1 MSGSV
6 SVNCVV
12 LSIQLLVDGIR
23 ELSDAMQVE
32 DVRQKTGAEAQVEN
46 CQGQKVKVDYVIRNK
61 TGDRIGVRE
70 NKETKQ
76 VEFIARDEN
85 KASVKE
91 TVNQATQA
99 YARLKILNEVKA
111 RGYGKVKEEKLPNGA
126 IRLVVERWR

>member
-23 ELSDAMQVE
+23 ELSEAMQVE

-46 CQGQKVKVDYVIRNK
+46 CHGQKVKVDYVIRNK
-61 TGDRIGVRE
+61 AGDRIGVRE

-76 VEFIARDEN
+76 VEFIAKDEN

>member
-6 SVNCVV
+6 GVNCII
-12 LSIQLLVDGIR
+12 LSISLLVEGLR
-23 ELSDAMQVE
+23 ELNDAIQVE
-32 DVRQKTGAEAQVEN
+32 DVREKAGAEAQVED
-46 CQGQKVKVDYVIRNK
+46 CRGQKVKVDYVLRNK
-61 TGDRIGVRE
+61 AGDRIGVRE
-70 NKETKQ
+70 NKESKQ
-76 VEFIARDEN
+76 VEFVVKDEE

-91 TVNQATQA
+91 TINQATQA

>member
-6 SVNCVV
+6 GVNCLV

-23 ELSDAMQVE
+23 ELNDAIQVE

-46 CQGQKVKVDYVIRNK
+46 CRGQKVKVDYVLRNK
-61 TGDRIGVRE
+61 AGDRIGVRE
-70 NKETKQ
+70 NKETRQ
-76 VEFIARDEN
+76 VEFVAKDEE

-91 TVNQATQA
+91 TINQATQA

>member
-61 TGDRIGVRE
+61 AGDRIGVRE

-76 VEFIARDEN
+76 VEFIAKDEN

>member
-23 ELSDAMQVE
+23 ELSEAMQVE

-46 CQGQKVKVDYVIRNK
+46 CHGQKVKVDYVIRNK
-61 TGDRIGVRE
+61 AGDRIGLRE

-76 VEFIARDEN
+76 VEFIAKDEN